1 MVLKG
6 KLPKNFKLN
15 IIPKVVLQ
23 EDQLVAVL
31 HVNIKGRP
39 YIFLQLENLRDF
51 TKYMVTL

>member
-31 HVNIKGRP
+31 HVNIKGKP